1 MEDHTSNF
9 FFIEIF
15 YPELVADVRAAFK
28 EHIFPHADP
37 KDKPGASLRYLIIDN
52 RYEYKFLNLLL
63 VKYVFLSEHLF
74 IFRLRPNQETNIH
87 TDGIVHDAKMTPNL
101 RGWKR
106 QYSLNLPI
114 KNCTSQCKTEF
125 FNIEN
130 HAMFV
135 DQPSN
140 TTWLKDGEPA
150 EKIAEYCLL
159 NNPILMNP
167 QVPHRIINS
176 SHDMYR
182 TSVSWTIKPDWTWE
196 KLQTHFFDRQQ
207 NLV

>member
-1 MEDHTSNF
+1 MENNTSNKC
-9 FFIEIF
+9 FIEIF
-15 YPELVADVRAAFK
+15 YPELVNDVRAVFK
-28 EHIFPHADP
+28 EHIFPYADP
-37 KDKPGASLRYLIIDN
+37 TDKPGASLRYLIIDS
-52 RYEYKFLNLLL
+52 RQEYKSLNSLLE
-63 VKYVFLSEHLF
+63 KYIFLSEHLF
-74 IFRLRPNQETNIH
+74 IFRLRPQQETDIH

-125 FNIEN
+125 FNVEN

-140 TTWLKDGEPA
+140 TTWLKAGEPA
-150 EKIAEYCLL
+150 EKIAEYCLE

-182 TSVSWTIKPDWTWE
+182 ISVSWTIKPDWTWE
-196 KLQTHFFDRQQ
+196 KLQAHFFDRQK